1 MTNQLKEKLLAYGT
15 KAEPFTVHNH
25 IRVTDLQDGEAR
37 VELTLQPESLNR
49 WGTAHGGILFALADI
64 AAGTAVLTLR
74 QEVCLTVNA
83 SIDFLDAAGLG
94 STLIAVGHVDRM
106 GKSLCFCHTDK
117 ECIFHF
123 FHRCDRKFFA
133 FPGYRY
139 IFAFVDRSIYDI
151 CYDCTCCCKLTGAFS
166 IIHGVTYHITVYQNC
181 IEYILYCI

>member
-83 SIDFLDAAGLG
+83 SIDFLDAAGWAAP
-94 STLIAVGHVDRM
+94 SSPWATWIAWA
-106 GKSLCFCHTDK
+106 SLSASATRTSPTRRAACWR
-117 ECIFHF
+117 
-123 FHRCDRKFFA
+123 RCGR
-133 FPGYRY
+133 
-139 IFAFVDRSIYDI
+139 
-151 CYDCTCCCKLTGAFS
+151 
-166 IIHGVTYHITVYQNC
+166 
-181 IEYILYCI
+181 

>member
-1 MTNQLKEKLLAYGT
+1 MTNELKEKLLAYGT

-25 IRVTDLQDGEAR
+25 IRVT
-37 VELTLQPESLNR
+37 ESLNR

-106 GKSLCFCHTDK
+106 GKSLCFCHTDITD
-117 ECIFHF
+117 ETG
-123 FHRCDRKFFA
+123 RLLATLRTVMD
-133 FPGYRY
+133 
-139 IFAFVDRSIYDI
+139 
-151 CYDCTCCCKLTGAFS
+151 LTGRPL
-166 IIHGVTYHITVYQNC
+166 
-181 IEYILYCI
+181 EL

>member
-37 VELTLQPESLNR
+37 VELTLQPESLSR
-49 WGTAHGGILFALADI
+49 WGTAHGGILFAL
-64 AAGTAVLTLR
+64 AVLTLR

-106 GKSLCFCHTDK
+106 GKSLCFCHTDITD
-117 ECIFHF
+117 ETG
-123 FHRCDRKFFA
+123 RLLATLRTVMD
-133 FPGYRY
+133 
-139 IFAFVDRSIYDI
+139 
-151 CYDCTCCCKLTGAFS
+151 LTGRPL
-166 IIHGVTYHITVYQNC
+166 
-181 IEYILYCI
+181 EL

>member
-64 AAGTAVLTLR
+64 AAGTAVLTL
-74 QEVCLTVNA
+74 A
-83 SIDFLDAAGLG
+83 AAGLG

-106 GKSLCFCHTDK
+106 GKSLCFCHTDITD
-117 ECIFHF
+117 ETG
-123 FHRCDRKFFA
+123 RLLATLRTVMD
-133 FPGYRY
+133 
-139 IFAFVDRSIYDI
+139 
-151 CYDCTCCCKLTGAFS
+151 LTGRPL
-166 IIHGVTYHITVYQNC
+166 
-181 IEYILYCI
+181 EL

>member
-106 GKSLCFCHTDK
+106 GMLPPGQAQGGV
-117 ECIFHF
+117 EGIFVPGPGRPASQPAAGQRGPLRQRH
-123 FHRCDRKFFA
+123 HRSGRQIGRASCRE
-133 FPGYRY
+133 R
-139 IFAFVDRSIYDI
+139 V
-151 CYDCTCCCKLTGAFS
+151 
-166 IIHGVTYHITVYQNC
+166 
-181 IEYILYCI
+181 

>member
-37 VELTLQPESLNR
+37 
-49 WGTAHGGILFALADI
+49 GGILFALADI
-64 AAGTAVLTLR
+64 AAGTAALTLR

-106 GKSLCFCHTDK
+106 GKSLCFCHTDITD
-117 ECIFHF
+117 ETG
-123 FHRCDRKFFA
+123 RLLATLRTVMD
-133 FPGYRY
+133 
-139 IFAFVDRSIYDI
+139 
-151 CYDCTCCCKLTGAFS
+151 LTGRPL
-166 IIHGVTYHITVYQNC
+166 
-181 IEYILYCI
+181 EL

>member
-1 MTNQLKEKLLAYGT
+1 MTNELKEKLLAYGT

-64 AAGTAVLTLR
+64 AAGTAVLTLW

-94 STLIAVGHVDRM
+94 STLIAVGHADRM
-106 GKSLCFCHTDK
+106 
-117 ECIFHF
+117 
-123 FHRCDRKFFA
+123 
-133 FPGYRY
+133 
-139 IFAFVDRSIYDI
+139 V
-151 CYDCTCCCKLTGAFS
+151 
-166 IIHGVTYHITVYQNC
+166 
-181 IEYILYCI
+181 

>member
-1 MTNQLKEKLLAYGT
+1 MTNELKEKLLAYGT

-106 GKSLCFCHTDK
+106 GKSLCFCHADITD
-117 ECIFHF
+117 ETG
-123 FHRCDRKFFA
+123 RLLVTLRTVMD
-133 FPGYRY
+133 
-139 IFAFVDRSIYDI
+139 
-151 CYDCTCCCKLTGAFS
+151 LTGRPL
-166 IIHGVTYHITVYQNC
+166 
-181 IEYILYCI
+181 EL

>member
-1 MTNQLKEKLLAYGT
+1 MTNELKEKLLAYGT

-64 AAGTAVLTLR
+64 AAGTATRTPQEHGKAILTLR

-106 GKSLCFCHTDK
+106 GKSLCFCHTDITD
-117 ECIFHF
+117 ETG
-123 FHRCDRKFFA
+123 RLLATLRTVMD
-133 FPGYRY
+133 
-139 IFAFVDRSIYDI
+139 
-151 CYDCTCCCKLTGAFS
+151 LTGRPL
-166 IIHGVTYHITVYQNC
+166 
-181 IEYILYCI
+181 EL